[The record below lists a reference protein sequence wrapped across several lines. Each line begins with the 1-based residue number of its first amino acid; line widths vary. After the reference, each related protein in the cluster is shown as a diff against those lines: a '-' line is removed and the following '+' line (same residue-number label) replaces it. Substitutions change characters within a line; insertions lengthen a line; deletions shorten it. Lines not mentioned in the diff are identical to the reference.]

1 MSDTIN
7 IGVLVA
13 ARDEYSE
20 VLKSNLA
27 PLIIQGF
34 NSIYNDSLKM
44 TGGKHTLK
52 QFQLLPPRNYWLESV
67 NFIPRM

>member
-1 MSDTIN
+1 MTDTIN

-34 NSIYNDSLKM
+34 NSM
-44 TGGKHTLK
+44 H
-52 QFQLLPPRNYWLESV
+52 
-67 NFIPRM
+67 